1 MGYYYR
7 RFPKYVTVGEKRAKA
22 QKKLAQLK
30 KKNPDIKP
38 LIVQETRLA
47 RTWWGM
53 AWNTNLEK
61 YADYSNRIGR
71 GRSYIRN
78 GCVLDFKIKPGEVTA
93 LVQGTSSRPYE
104 VTIKMKPLNKDAWK
118 EIKKQCEGKIES
130 LQEFI
135 EGRFPK
141 SLAEIFTAKGKGLFP
156 SSKEIKFRCS
166 CPDWAS
172 MCKHVAATF
181 YGVGVKLDDDPKL
194 FFLLR
199 KAQMDDLITE
209 ALRDKSKKML
219 KKAEK
224 KTFRVIDD
232 LDAAEV
238 FGIDFNEKTGSLKKQ
253 NSVNKNAQCFVKN
266 KQAAVGGG
274 AVSGSV
280 RKELERKRGK
290 KVISR
295 ENYKM
300 LS

>member
-1 MGYYYR
+1 MGYYDWG
-7 RFPKYVTVGEKRAKA
+7 FPRYVSVGEKRAKA

-30 KKNPDIKP
+30 KKNPNITP
-38 LIVQETRLA
+38 LVLNGTKLA

-78 GCVLDFKIKPGEVTA
+78 GCVLNFKINPGEVTS

-104 VTIKMKPLNKDAWK
+104 VVVKIKPLKKEAWSK
-118 EIKKQCEGKIES
+118 IKKQCEGRIES
-130 LQEFI
+130 LQELI

-141 SLAEIFTAKGKGLFP
+141 NLAEVFTAKGKGLFP
-156 SSKEIKFRCS
+156 SPEEIKFSCS

-172 MCKHVAATF
+172 MCKHVAATL

-199 KAQMDDLITE
+199 KAEMDNLITE
-209 ALRDKSKKML
+209 ALRDKSRKIL

-224 KTFRVIDD
+224 KTSRVIDD
-232 LDAAEV
+232 LDAAKM
-238 FGIDFNEKTGSLKKQ
+238 FNIDIDEK
-253 NSVNKNAQCFVKN
+253 A
-266 KQAAVGGG
+266 
-274 AVSGSV
+274 GSV
-280 RKELERKRGK
+280 KMRRYNKRK
-290 KVISR
+290 
-295 ENYKM
+295 
-300 LS
+300 